1 MTEPG
6 RRRRPTMDINLGP
19 WTAAKTLDA
28 KQRQTLPDAMG
39 DEAWN
44 TVKKKDGFTP
54 IKVEGVTPAKSGFTI
69 SGQVVQVAKQG
80 IKLQVKLMFTLLR
93 INSTDINIVIIFRL
107 VNKPYMPIKNRAVL
121 TIKIWLNGTWLIC
134 LPVLFLS
141 KWQCSRSWPP
151 ATRY

>member
-1 MTEPG
+1 MTEPE
-6 RRRRPTMDINLGP
+6 RIKKPIMDIALGP

-54 IKVEGVTPAKSGFTI
+54 VKVEGVTPAKSGFTI

-80 IKLQVKLMFTLLR
+80 INTQVKLTFTLWADGTFSNVAPVHGQGAAQGGASAEDVVRAITEDSVEKL
-93 INSTDINIVIIFRL
+93 L
-107 VNKPYMPIKNRAVL
+107 GAIKSGSAGKAR
-121 TIKIWLNGTWLIC
+121 
-134 LPVLFLS
+134 
-141 KWQCSRSWPP
+141 
-151 ATRY
+151 